1 MPGSS
6 FLCNQQLCWDTT
18 AFLRR
23 PDSFLQLLSRLQG
36 NLSSAKKPA
45 SFVSNTPTV
54 SFAGSD
60 AARKNG
66 VVEDESAKKTKSVTS
81 SAARQPVDLKEENLE
96 AETVPSKTR
105 KPYRSTGAEP
115 DATKTSSNTSSKTP
129 KAPGSDISRAGS
141 VSVLGSNLTPRKPSF
156 EEAPSKNLAGAE
168 TTKKDTEA
176 TMETTDK
183 SLEKP
188 SKNLKP
194 GSSADA
200 ADADV
205 KKKPAAASSNQ

>member
-1 MPGSS
+1 M
-6 FLCNQQLCWDTT
+6 
-18 AFLRR
+18 
-23 PDSFLQLLSRLQG
+23 
-36 NLSSAKKPA
+36 
-45 SFVSNTPTV
+45 
-54 SFAGSD
+54 
-60 AARKNG
+60 
-66 VVEDESAKKTKSVTS
+66 EDESAKKAKSMTS
-81 SAARQPVDLKEENLE
+81 SITSVARQPLDLKEE
-96 AETVPSKTR
+96 AETVPSKTT

-168 TTKKDTEA
+168 ATKKDTEA

>member
-6 FLCNQQLCWDTT
+6 FLCNQQLCWNTT

-36 NLSSAKKPA
+36 KPSSVKKPV

-60 AARKNG
+60 AARKND
-66 VVEDESAKKTKSVTS
+66 VVEDESAKKAKSMTS
-81 SAARQPVDLKEENLE
+81 SITSVARQPLDLKEE
-96 AETVPSKTR
+96 AETVPSKTT

-194 GSSADA
+194 GSAADA
-200 ADADV
+200 AKADV